1 MDMHKILKTA
11 AKVSMISVPLILGF
25 IGFSDLYEDFWS
37 RLYHTL
43 ALYAF
48 SFDAEEE
55 YLQAHMYLQVAR
67 LVAAAATFSIVIA
80 IVNNF
85 WTSFSDFIQIKLFK
99 AVVIHG
105 EGDQA
110 DRIIEGIRESGSN
123 AIPSHS
129 KTCFKARNQVLAFD
143 SDAEALRYIESHLQD
158 FFPHGSSSGSRNNI
172 VLCSNM
178 YSNSECKREYFS
190 IYNPAETCAR
200 LYWRD
205 HWLDRG
211 KFMEDADKKLV
222 KSVAIVGFDHYGEH
236 ILDQALIMNV
246 TDRQLEL
253 TEEDRQ
259 YVGTYWDQVKRL
271 PGIDY
276 YVVGSDGADYCAM
289 HPMLSEFLNLNGADS
304 GHKDSLTFY
313 ASLADMGI
321 RMLDSI
327 DLIII
332 ALDEPEACLE
342 MMNKIVCAGLTDDIH
357 IHCGNEEILYSLY
370 QTVTKGLT
378 IVPFGMNGIL
388 YDREN
393 LLHEQMEQCAK
404 DLNFNYVR
412 GMMTEPIPSGQE
424 EKIRNESW
432 QRLTY
437 FQKLSNFA
445 GCDHNVIK
453 QGLLKKYPFTENA
466 DTETANLL
474 MEIEH
479 IRWERFYWLHN
490 WEYSPTRNDA
500 KHQHPNLIPFS
511 ALDRKTQLKDYD
523 MYRIIAEE
531 TKQSADGTH

>member
-1 MDMHKILKTA
+1 MDKHKILKTA
-11 AKVSMISVPLILGF
+11 AKVALVVVPFILGF

-37 RLYHTL
+37 RLYHTM

-67 LVAAAATFSIVIA
+67 LFAGAATFSIVIA
-80 IVNNF
+80 IANHF

-99 AVVIHG
+99 AVVVHG

-110 DRIIEGIRESGSN
+110 DRIIEGINESGSN
-123 AIPSHS
+123 AIIYRS

-158 FFPHGSSSGSRNNI
+158 FFPKGSDSGSRNNI

-190 IYNPAETCAR
+190 IYNPAEACAR
-200 LYWRD
+200 LYWKD
-205 HWLDRG
+205 HWLDRD
-211 KFMEDADKKLV
+211 KFLEGPDKPLV
-222 KSVAIVGFDHYGEH
+222 KSVAIVGFDHFGEQ
-236 ILDQALIMNV
+236 ILDQALVMNV

-253 TEEDRQ
+253 TEKDKQ
-259 YVGTYWDQVKRL
+259 YVGAYWNELKGLQ
-271 PGIDY
+271 GIDY
-276 YVVGSDGADYCAM
+276 YVVGSDGTDYCAM
-289 HPMLSEFLNLNGADS
+289 HPMLSEFLNLNGVDG

-313 ASLADMGI
+313 ASLSDMGI

-378 IVPFGMNGIL
+378 IVPFGMNSVL
-388 YDREN
+388 YNREN
-393 LLHEQMEQCAK
+393 VLHEQMEQSAK
-404 DLNFNYVR
+404 DMNFNYVK
-412 GMMTEPIPSGQE
+412 GTMTQPIPSGQE

-432 QRLTY
+432 QNLSY

-445 GCDHNVIK
+445 SCDHNAIK
-453 QGLLKKYPFTENA
+453 EGLLKKYAFTEDA
-466 DTETANLL
+466 DTDAANLL

-479 IRWERFYWLHN
+479 TRWERFYWLHN
-490 WEYSPTRNDA
+490 WEYNPNRNDT
-500 KHQHPNLIPFS
+500 KHQHPSLVPFS
-511 ALDRKTQLKDYD
+511 DLDRKNQLKDYD
-523 MYRIIAEE
+523 MYRKIAGEIN
-531 TKQSADGTH
+531 Q

>member
-1 MDMHKILKTA
+1 MDKHKILKTA
-11 AKVSMISVPLILGF
+11 AKVALVAVPFILGF
-25 IGFSDLYEDFWS
+25 IGFSDLYENFWS
-37 RLYHTL
+37 RLYHTM

-67 LVAAAATFSIVIA
+67 LLAGAATFSIVIA

-85 WTSFSDFIQIKLFK
+85 WTSFSDYIQIKLFK
-99 AVVIHG
+99 AVVVHG

-110 DRIIEGIRESGSN
+110 DRIIEGIKESGSN
-123 AIPSHS
+123 AIIYSS
-129 KTCFKARNQVLAFD
+129 RTCFKARNQVLAFD

-158 FFPHGSSSGSRNNI
+158 FFPEGSDSGSRNNI

-178 YSNSECKREYFS
+178 YSNSECKRDYFS

-205 HWLDRG
+205 HWLDRA
-211 KFMEDADKKLV
+211 KFLEGSDKPPV
-222 KSVAIVGFDHYGEH
+222 KSVAIVGFGHFGEH

-253 TEEDRQ
+253 TEKDKQ
-259 YVGTYWDQVKRL
+259 YVGTYWDQLKDMQ
-271 PGIDY
+271 GIDY

-289 HPMLSEFLNLNGADS
+289 HPMLSEFLNLKGVDG

-313 ASLADMGI
+313 ASLSDMGI

-332 ALDEPEACLE
+332 ALDDPESCLE

-378 IVPFGMNGIL
+378 IIPFGMNHVL
-388 YDREN
+388 YNREN
-393 LLHEQMEQCAK
+393 LLHEQMEQSAK
-404 DLNFNYVR
+404 DMNFNYVK
-412 GMMTEPIPSGQE
+412 GTLTEQVTSDQE

-432 QRLTY
+432 LGLTY

-445 GCDHNVIK
+445 SCDHNAIK
-453 QGLLKKYPFTENA
+453 EGLLKKYPFSEDV
-466 DTETANLL
+466 DTDTANLL

-479 IRWERFYWLHN
+479 TRWERFYWLHN
-490 WEYSPTRNDA
+490 WEYSSNRNDA
-500 KHQHPNLIPFS
+500 KHQHPSLVPFS
-511 ALDRKTQLKDYD
+511 ALDRKDQLKDYD
-523 MYRIIAEE
+523 MYRKIAGEI
-531 TKQSADGTH
+531 K